1 MSSVDVVTEDDG
13 TRVTLEK
20 TLAGA
25 GEPRNGA

>member
-1 MSSVDVVTEDDG
+1 MSSVDIEPRAEG

-25 GEPRNGA
+25 VEPS